1 MEKIISISFGELFLK
16 GRNRNQFINL
26 AKNNIKKQTKD
37 FNIKNIYSDQGKLFI
52 EVEDG
57 QIKDLISRL
66 QKVFGIAYISPTIK
80 CDKDIESIEEAVSE
94 YIREYASETKTFKI
108 AANRADKSFELKSP
122 EINKIFG
129 GYVLKNFED
138 LKVDVHNPELEL
150 IIDVRKS
157 VYVYGEKYP
166 GAGGLPVSSGGKGLC
181 LLSGGI
187 DSPVASY
194 MMAKRGVEISV
205 VHFHSYPFTS
215 DRSFEKVKSLAEI
228 IASYTPSL
236 KMYNVN
242 LLEIQR
248 EINEKCAP
256 KNMTILSRRFMMKI
270 ASEICKKYGMKMLV
284 TGESLGQVASQ
295 TIEGITATEA
305 VTEFPVFRPLIGMDK
320 DEIIEKAQKINTF
333 ETSILPFE
341 DCCTVFQPSNPNIKP
356 LLDELIEEE
365 EKLDKDT
372 LIKKALDELEII
384 EINSKI

>member
-16 GRNRNQFINL
+16 GRNRNQFVNL
-26 AKNNIKKQTKD
+26 AKSNIKKQTRD
-37 FNIKNIYSDQGKLFI
+37 FDIKAMYSDQGKLFI
-52 EVEDG
+52 EVEES
-57 QIKDLISRL
+57 QIKDLIACL

-80 CDKDIESIEEAVSE
+80 CDKDIPSIEEAVSE
-94 YIREYASETKTFKI
+94 YIKEYASDARTFKI

-122 EINKIFG
+122 EMNQLFG

-157 VYVYGEKYP
+157 VYVYGEKFP

-194 MMAKRGVEISV
+194 MMAKRGVEISM

-228 IASYTPSL
+228 VGSYTPKL
-236 KMYNVN
+236 KLYNVN
-242 LLEIQR
+242 LLEIQK
-248 EINEKCAP
+248 EINEKCAA

-295 TIEGITATEA
+295 TVEGITATEA
-305 VTEFPVFRPLIGMDK
+305 VVEVPVFRPLIGMDK
-320 DEIIEKAQKINTF
+320 DEIIEKAQKIDTF

-356 LLDELIEEE
+356 SLEELEEE
-365 EKLDKDT
+365 DKLDKDY